1 MAKTIV
7 IDTEVK
13 GVDQAL
19 QDIDKIDNA
28 VDGVNQKNISPKF
41 DTAKTEKSLENLQ
54 KKGEQIEKVGQ
65 GIAGG
70 FALATGVVGSFGS
83 ELGYSAEEIEQAQAK
98 ASSFIG
104 ILVSIKPVIEGVG
117 SGFKLL
123 GSILKTNPL
132 ILLATIIGGIIVSF
146 LDMGSIIDG
155 IKKGFKAFGDA
166 VSATFDFIVEAAMFA
181 IDMYTKFLD
190 VITLGL
196 FDINGAYKGYVK
208 SINDANEAERK
219 RQENLEKERELL
231 RKNIVELQ
239 KKSKSLGE
247 EIKIIEKQKAAV
259 TDRYDK
265 EIRLAQAAG
274 KDTYAIE
281 QQKLNDLIEFT
292 KKEIAL
298 KREKYKIDKELQ
310 ENTRKL
316 SASIIFGD
324 GVLAEEMAKRKSN
337 SEIKA
342 NNEKVREI
350 KKLSADLTEF
360 ETKTEENKLR
370 RDKENYDKWKAL
382 EDKKTA
388 EILEANKIRT
398 QQENEYLDT
407 IANLQEENFEST
419 LSAEER
425 EKRVVEEKYFALE
438 EAAKNNAE
446 QLAIVTEAKER
457 ELATISKK
465 YRDEESRLIAEA
477 NAIRLQKENEY
488 LDTIATLEE
497 QNFENT
503 LTDEQRELRA
513 IDEKYFALEEAAKG
527 NAEQLAIIN
536 EAKNKELSDSNQK
549 YRDLEENQQKQIND
563 FRVKALS
570 DTLST
575 LSTLNELFGN
585 KNEANAKKAFQVNK
599 AISIASTLLQ
609 TYQSATAAYASQII
623 PLDPSSVVRG
633 TIAAGLAVAAGL
645 ANVAK
650 IASTQFNG
658 GASASGGASGGGV
671 GSSPSL
677 PSVDTSS
684 TPFQFPTVEGNNPQ
698 ATQQTF
704 VSVTEINNVNNR
716 VQVAEANATFG

>member
-146 LDMGSIIDG
+146 LDMGAIIDG
-155 IKKGFKAFGDA
+155 IKKGFKAFGNA
-166 VSATFDFIVEAAMFA
+166 VSATFDFIVDAAMFA
-181 IDMYTKFLD
+181 IDMYTQFLD

-208 SINDANEAERK
+208 SVNDANEAERERIENINK
-219 RQENLEKERELL
+219 QIEASRKVISEQENLIKAYKKSADNIKQQRELV
-231 RKNIVELQ
+231 I
-239 KKSKSLGE
+239 G
-247 EIKIIEKQKAAV
+247 
-259 TDRYDK
+259 RYDK
-265 EIRLAQAAG
+265 EIELAKAAG
-274 KDTYAIE
+274 KNTEEMEMKKLEIIRQSVIDEIAERNKVLDAEIIIANE
-281 QQKLNDLIEFT
+281 RQKILELQQSKGNVGFFTRVIAEDAKKDVAET
-292 KKEIAL
+292 KKSL
-298 KREKYKIDKELQ
+298 KVLEKEFDDTDQAINVKKAERQKE
-310 ENTRKL
+310 
-316 SASIIFGD
+316 
-324 GVLAEEMAKRKSN
+324 
-337 SEIKA
+337 A
-342 NNEKVREI
+342 N
-350 KKLSADLTEF
+350 
-360 ETKTEENKLR
+360 
-370 RDKENYDKWKAL
+370 DKWKENEEKRRAL
-382 EDKKTA
+382 E
-388 EILEANKIRT
+388 LEANKIRI
-398 QQENEYLDT
+398 QNENEYLDT
-407 IANLQEENFEST
+407 IAKLQDENFEST

-457 ELATISKK
+457 ELGAITKK
-465 YRDEESRLIAEA
+465 YKDEESRLIAEA

-536 EAKNKELSDSNQK
+536 EAKNKEISDSNKK
-549 YRDLEENQQKQIND
+549 YRTEEENQQKQIND
-563 FRVKALS
+563 FRLKAVQ
-570 DTLST
+570 DTLNT
-575 LSTLNELFGN
+575 LSSLNELFGK
-585 KNEANAKKAFQVNK
+585 KNEANAKKQFQINK
-599 AISIASTLLQ
+599 AISIASALIT

-645 ANVAK
+645 VNVAK

-658 GASASGGASGGGV
+658 GASASGGASGGSV
-671 GSSPSL
+671 GSLPSL
-677 PSVDTSS
+677 PTVDTSS

-698 ATQQTF
+698 ANQQTF
-704 VSVTEINNVNNR
+704 VSVTEINSVNNR